1 MEVLEKPTLKVIVND
16 LEYQNALDLI
26 KSLIELGDTLDVEDE
41 NYLEVLS
48 ILIEKY
54 EGESGYKLDTSYI
67 DAIDVLTYY
76 LAENN
81 LQQKDLVPVLGPD
94 SRVSEIMNSK
104 RKLSLRQIKKVNNA
118 FKIPIKL
125 LID

>member
-16 LEYQNALDLI
+16 LEYQNSLDLI

-76 LAENN
+76 
-81 LQQKDLVPVLGPD
+81 
-94 SRVSEIMNSK
+94 
-104 RKLSLRQIKKVNNA
+104 
-118 FKIPIKL
+118 
-125 LID
+125 